1 MGVLTC
7 DILHTFVKTEW
18 KTPQVSSE
26 RDSKE
31 INNFVALVNNDHYE
45 TGHDIM
51 FLNRRTLVVGPK
63 FDHDNEPTYEEER
76 ELSPVEIQERTIHW
90 FVYVVGLD
98 NISALRWPYS
108 IDAVGSP
115 LENNIVHVVH
125 EQND

>member
-1 MGVLTC
+1 MITMRLDMISC
-7 DILHTFVKTEW
+7 FWTE
-18 KTPQVSSE
+18 E
-26 RDSKE
+26 RLW
-31 INNFVALVNNDHYE
+31 LVQ
-45 TGHDIM
+45 
-51 FLNRRTLVVGPK
+51 
-63 FDHDNEPTYEEER
+63 R